1 MRNKFTT
8 LISTAVPLPIENID
22 TDQIIPARFLKATTR
37 EGFGANLFRDWRYDA
52 AGNPKADFVLN
63 SPRYGGQILV
73 AGKNFGC
80 GSSREH
86 AAWAIAGA
94 GFRAVVSSFFAD
106 IFHNNALNNGL
117 LPVTVSEGMLK
128 KIFEAVERD
137 PTTQLKIDLPAQTIE
152 IVGTPFSESFEITA
166 YKKQC
171 LMNGYDDVDYLV
183 SIRDQIADYERTHH
197 CGPQR

>member
-37 EGFGANLFRDWRYDA
+37 EGFGENLFRDWRYDKEGA
-52 AGNPKADFVLN
+52 PKKEFVMNNPTFKG
-63 SPRYGGQILV
+63 SILI

-86 AAWAIAGA
+86 AAWAIEGA

-106 IFHNNALNNGL
+106 IFRNNALNNGL
-117 LPVTVSEGMLK
+117 LPVTVSEQMLAA
-128 KIFEAVERD
+128 IFEAVETN
-137 PTTQLKIDLPAQTIE
+137 PATEFKIDLEAQTIE
-152 IVGTPFSESFEITA
+152 IVGAEQKESFEIA
-166 YKKQC
+166 PYKKQC

-183 SIRDQIADYERTHH
+183 SIREEIQQFEQKR
-197 CGPQR
+197 